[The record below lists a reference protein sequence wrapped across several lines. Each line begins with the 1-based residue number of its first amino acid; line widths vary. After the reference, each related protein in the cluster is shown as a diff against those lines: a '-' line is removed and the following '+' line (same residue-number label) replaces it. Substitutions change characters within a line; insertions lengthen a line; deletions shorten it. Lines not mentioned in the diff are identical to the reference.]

1 MPAAWCTAWVLSLG
15 LSVWAASDSAGV
27 VLQSPQCELITMDQC
42 QHALWTNTTF
52 PNLMGHLDQ
61 ETAGQQLRQYAPLIS
76 IKCSPDVLTFLCSM
90 YAPVCTIMQV
100 PPCRELCLSVKAGC
114 EKIMNQFNYDWPDA
128 FACHHFPPDGTE
140 GQPCMN
146 KPLLNQAQQPLYESS
161 WAQLPNY
168 GHSPQ
173 ITARPAVGPGRG
185 GALANFTC
193 PVQLQMPREF
203 EYRLH
208 IGSDQVIADCG
219 APCYH
224 NVTFFNRDQ
233 IQFAQSWIGS
243 WSVVCLISCLVT
255 LLTYIIDRGRFPY
268 PERPIIYLALCY
280 GCMAVIY
287 LIGFGHGDSIAC
299 NPAVPNRTM
308 NFLAEKTIKQGT
320 LHDWRCTLSAM
331 GLYFFFIAGSLWW
344 VILTITWFLSAALKW
359 GQEAID
365 VKSQFFHTVAW
376 TIPSILTSAM
386 LITKNVEGD
395 VLSGVCFV
403 GLWSPSSL
411 LYFLLV
417 PLMSCL
423 ILGSLFL
430 VFGYFSLIRIR
441 TIMKQDGTKTDK
453 LERLMIRIGIFSI
466 LYTLPA
472 LTIIICYLYEHKHM
486 SDWTQKWQETICRDP
501 FFQDKW
507 QTPCRFPD
515 NRVPNTPDPKFNV
528 FLIKYFSIAMIGIIS
543 GFWVWCGK
551 TLTTWKSFFQRL
563 SGHQNKNGNSAYV

>member
-1 MPAAWCTAWVLSLG
+1 MWRVWVVGVALGVTRITAQLANPV
-15 LSVWAASDSAGV
+15 DSRR
-27 VLQSPQCELITMDQC
+27 CEKITMPMC
-42 QHALWTNTTF
+42 ERAEWNTTVF
-52 PNLMGHLDQ
+52 PNMMGHLDQ
-61 ETAGQQLRQYAPLIS
+61 ETAGQELREFAPLLKIN
-76 IKCSPDVLTFLCSM
+76 CSEDVHMFLCSL
-90 YAPVCTIMQV
+90 YAPVCTIMPV
-100 PPCRELCLSVKAGC
+100 PPCREMCLSVKAGC
-114 EKIMNQFNYDWPDA
+114 EKTMKKFNYDWPEP
-128 FACHHFPPDGTE
+128 FQCHKFPLDGVD
-140 GQPCMN
+140 GQPCLN
-146 KPLLNQAQQPLYESS
+146 KPGLNNANGPFWGQ
-161 WAQLPNY
+161 
-168 GHSPQ
+168 SPRQ
-173 ITARPAVGPGRG
+173 GNSPPITSRPGRG
-185 GALANFTC
+185 DTLANFTC

-208 IGSDQVIADCG
+208 IGRDQVISDCG

-224 NVTFFNRDQ
+224 NVTFFNKDQ

-255 LLTYIIDRGRFPY
+255 LLTYIIDRSRFPY

-280 GCMAVIY
+280 GFMAVIF

-320 LHDWRCTLSAM
+320 LHDWRCTLSAI

-403 GLWSPSSL
+403 GLWSPNSL

-486 SDWTQKWQETICRDP
+486 SDWTQKWQEAICREP

-515 NRVPNTPDPKFNV
+515 ARVPNTPDPKFNV

-563 SGHQNKNGNSAYV
+563 SGHQHKNGNSAYV